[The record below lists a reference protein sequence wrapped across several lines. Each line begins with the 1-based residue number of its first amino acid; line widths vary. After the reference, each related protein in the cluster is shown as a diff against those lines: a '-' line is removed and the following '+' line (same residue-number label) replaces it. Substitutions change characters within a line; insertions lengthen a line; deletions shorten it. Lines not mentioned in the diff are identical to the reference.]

1 MGRSVGNLR
10 LPLVDMDDNNLE
22 TLKEALKNYH
32 LL

>member
-22 TLKEALKNYH
+22 TLKEALKNYY